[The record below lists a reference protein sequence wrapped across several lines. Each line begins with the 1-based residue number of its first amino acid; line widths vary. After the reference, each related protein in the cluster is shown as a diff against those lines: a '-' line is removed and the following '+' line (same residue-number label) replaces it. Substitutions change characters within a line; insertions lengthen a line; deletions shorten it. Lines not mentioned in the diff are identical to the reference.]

1 MSREFDSG
9 KDFTFKNRSKKKI
22 IFVNLAENSSV
33 VANDT
38 PGFPICVENMGGGPS
53 KFNGGGGT

>member
-1 MSREFDSG
+1 MSTEFDSG

-33 VANDT
+33 TAIGT
-38 PGFPICVENMGGGPS
+38 PGFLICVENMGGSS
-53 KFNGGGGT
+53 KFDGGDLS